1 MYMMTSQILKLVYS
15 PKTQKISKCS
25 LSKAVENEAKS
36 VTLECNIYNLE
47 EFHYKG
53 NITAQNNS
61 GWLLV
66 VFHFL
71 FGFIHL
77 VLTQN
82 FPKNWHFLPP
92 IRTRTCAYQGIRN
105 VSFSENFAYV
115 LNGCIYG
122 AKNPER
128 CSAERNS
135 VAIVLMQTGW
145 IINSNSNNGAK
156 WVNQD

>member
-1 MYMMTSQILKLVYS
+1 MYMMTSRILKLVYS

-36 VTLECNIYNLE
+36 VTLECYIYNLE

-82 FPKNWHFLPP
+82 FPKN
-92 IRTRTCAYQGIRN
+92 
-105 VSFSENFAYV
+105 
-115 LNGCIYG
+115 
-122 AKNPER
+122 
-128 CSAERNS
+128 
-135 VAIVLMQTGW
+135 
-145 IINSNSNNGAK
+145 
-156 WVNQD
+156 